1 MDLTVSVLRQRGP
14 RQDRYLAARAAGK
27 PGGIAI
33 TAEGNRLG
41 RMCFALMISGDD
53 YDADHAV
60 HHPRRREA
68 GDRAA

>member
-1 MDLTVSVLRQRGP
+1 
-14 RQDRYLAARAAGK
+14 
-27 PGGIAI
+27 
-33 TAEGNRLG
+33 
-41 RMCFALMISGDD
+41 MISGDD

>member
-27 PGGIAI
+27 PSGIAI

-41 RMCFALMISGDD
+41 RMCFALMVTGDD
-53 YDADHAV
+53 YDAEHETT
-60 HHPRRREA
+60 RRRALEA